1 MTPPDRS
8 ARCIVAVLATLA
20 LHGCV
25 GAAAEHEAFADE
37 AYAQG
42 RFGDALVE
50 YRLALAGHESN
61 IGVRRKAA
69 AAAFR
74 SGDLISAAEEYQ
86 AFGLAAE
93 GAVRDEAADGLVRVA
108 RAAIDRGERGALATA
123 LAGLERVAPEAVLG
137 GFAPEA
143 VAVLGSL
150 PQGEEALTVL
160 LHAAA
165 GAPDARIQDSLM
177 LAYGRVL
184 DRMGKCED
192 ATLVYESLVRRER
205 AHAIAATARSGLVNC
220 ALRLGRTALD
230 DGRPTNAAPWFE
242 LAASRAGSSPEG
254 RAAYLGLGDVRFAL
268 GDALGAIEAYEQARA
283 GTTPGDSIYAL
294 VAQRLNLIAS
304 PPSQIP

>member
-1 MTPPDRS
+1 VRGRS
-8 ARCIVAVLATLA
+8 ALSITAALVALA
-20 LHGCV
+20 LQGCV

-50 YRLALAGHESN
+50 YRLALVGNESN
-61 IGVRRKAA
+61 AGVHRKAA

-74 SGDLISAAEEYQ
+74 AGDLISAAEEYE
-86 AFGLAAE
+86 AFGLAA
-93 GAVRDEAADGLVRVA
+93 GADVRDEAADGLVRVA
-108 RAAIDRGERGALATA
+108 RAAIDRGERPALAAA
-123 LAGLERVAPEAVLG
+123 LGGLERVAPEAVLG

-143 VAVLGSL
+143 VAVLGNL

-184 DRMGKCED
+184 DRMGKCEE
-192 ATLVYESLVRRER
+192 ATVVYESLVRRER
-205 AHAIAATARSGLVNC
+205 APRVTETARSGLVLC

-230 DGRPTNAAPWFE
+230 NGQPTNAAPWFE
-242 LAASRAGSSPEG
+242 LAATRAGDSPEG
-254 RAAYLGLGDVRFAL
+254 RVAYLGLGDVRFAL

-283 GTTPGDSIYAL
+283 GSVPGDSIYAL